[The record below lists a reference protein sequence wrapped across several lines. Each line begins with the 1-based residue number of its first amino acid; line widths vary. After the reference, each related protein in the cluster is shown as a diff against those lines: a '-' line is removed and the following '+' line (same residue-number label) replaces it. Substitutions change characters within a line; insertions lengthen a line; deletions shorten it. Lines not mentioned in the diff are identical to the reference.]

1 MRSLRILQGFAL
13 AGTAWALIML
23 CWLVPSR
30 ANADVPQAPN
40 QQSVLTLVAQ
50 GDTNTLSLT
59 GILTAGGQPIPG
71 AGITLTLDAQPLGNT
86 STGSDGS
93 YSYSTKLPAF
103 GMHVV
108 TAEYRGDTTYRP
120 ASATQ
125 RFTVSPPA
133 TSAPPAPPAPPPTVI
148 TAQLAPNPV
157 AAGDV
162 LAVTG
167 NLSSAGVPID
177 SSRVDIS
184 CDFGGLTALGVTDAS
199 GNFSANFSLPAAGQ
213 PSKLTV
219 TVVFAGDN
227 RFAAAQGTFQ
237 AAVTAAPS
245 PSAVASPTLPPAST
259 PPAVAAASSTPT
271 GVPSS
276 ATMALQNPSAPITTF
291 EVVLGIVGVGSATA
305 LCVLWVLAWRR
316 HDLMPGER
324 RGFGSDFGRRQRSA

>member
-1 MRSLRILQGFAL
+1 MRSLRILRGFAL
-13 AGTAWALIML
+13 AGTAWALVML

-40 QQSVLTLVAQ
+40 QQSVLTIVAQ

-59 GILTAGGQPIPG
+59 GILTAGGQPISG
-71 AGITLTLDAQPLGNT
+71 AGLTLTLDTQSLANT
-86 STGSDGS
+86 TTGSDGS
-93 YSYSTKLPAF
+93 YSYSTKLPDP

-108 TAEYRGDTTYRP
+108 TAEYRGDTTHRP

-133 TSAPPAPPAPPPTVI
+133 TTAPPAPPPPPPTVI
-148 TAQLAPNPV
+148 NAQLTPSPV
-157 AAGDV
+157 AAGAV
-162 LAVTG
+162 LSVTG
-167 NLSSAGVPID
+167 NVSSAGVPVD

-237 AAVTAAPS
+237 AAVTAAAS
-245 PSAVASPTLPPAST
+245 PSAVPSPSLAPAST
-259 PPAVAAASSTPT
+259 PPAVAAAGSTPT

-276 ATMALQNPSAPITTF
+276 ATMTLQNASAPITTF
-291 EVVLGIVGVGSATA
+291 EVVLGIVGVGAVTA

-316 HDLMPGER
+316 HDLLPGER
-324 RGFGSDFGRRQRSA
+324 RGFGSDFGRRSPSA